1 MACKGLEE
9 GDSTFQVLLYVR
21 KTRTATKYQRRFGH
35 LWTRSWLF
43 ISAAVTVVVI
53 IIILISIVIILVM
66 IQLWLLA
73 SQLDVSC

>member
-1 MACKGLEE
+1 MKTASKVLEE

-21 KTRTATKYQRRFGH
+21 KTTTAAKYQRRFGH

-53 IIILISIVIILVM
+53 IIIIV
-66 IQLWLLA
+66 
-73 SQLDVSC
+73 